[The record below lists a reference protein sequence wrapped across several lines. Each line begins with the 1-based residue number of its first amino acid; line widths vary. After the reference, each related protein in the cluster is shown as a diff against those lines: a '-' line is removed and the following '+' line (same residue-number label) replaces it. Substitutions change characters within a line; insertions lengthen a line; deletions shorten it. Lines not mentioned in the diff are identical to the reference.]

1 MALAIGGNE
10 MVKRA
15 PLVTPGWAKKDEP
28 RIEPQIEAPSPASD
42 EPTVTITLRVTDA
55 ERREFKAWCAMNGL
69 EMREA
74 FRLAFQRLKDG

>member
-1 MALAIGGNE
+1 MA
-10 MVKRA
+10 KRVTL
-15 PLVTPGWAKKDEP
+15 PTPGWAKKDEP
-28 RIEPQIEAPSPASD
+28 RIEPVIEPPAAASTSD